1 MQKSGLK
8 TVGAAPATGRGNVVD
23 LSRDNGTQLS
33 VIVPTYNEKD
43 NIAPMVASLERVLG
57 AINWEV
63 IFVDD
68 GSPDGTAA
76 TVREIARHD
85 RRVRLISRHNRR
97 GLASAVVEGGLAATG
112 EVIAVMDGDLQ
123 HDESVLPELYRRV
136 ASGEADVASA
146 SRFIEDHAREG
157 LGSDQRLALSNRG
170 IGMANKFF
178 GLDLTD
184 PLTGFFAL
192 RRNRLEETVPRLS
205 GLGFKILLDLIT
217 SMSPAPNVSEV
228 PFKFRQRVAGE
239 SKLDRKVMYDFFLFF
254 MEKWIGRFAP
264 IPGTWLSTALIASL
278 GILAHLALVIP
289 AVSLFGMP
297 FVPAQL
303 AAAILSVLVIFS
315 ANNWISRSDAVLK
328 GARFWQGLAVFCLMS
343 AIGVAAN
350 VGVAALVH
358 RDYPWLI
365 YVVPATAGAM
375 ISVVWNF
382 IAGKAFGFWNRRTRL
397 QAASRR
403 GELETR
409 RLRVVEG
416 SQTPV
421 AAAENTWLGNSPL
434 ARHQHLIKYLLIGG
448 TASAID
454 VILFMLIY
462 NLGHTSEL
470 VAHSISV
477 PVSVIFSFVVN
488 ARHNFKTVDHVALR
502 LLSFV
507 AVCTIGYLSGF
518 GVIELCR
525 QQGLDANLGKIIS
538 LPVVFAI
545 QYVLNSRITFHKP
558 NRAQTDGGQA

>member
-289 AVSLFGMP
+289 AVSLFGLP
-297 FVPAQL
+297 FMPAQL

-397 QAASRR
+397 RAASRR

-416 SQTPV
+416 NQTPV

-488 ARHNFKTVDHVALR
+488 ARHNFKTVDHVPLR

>member
-1 MQKSGLK
+1 MQNSGFK
-8 TVGAAPATGRGNVVD
+8 TQGVSPAAGRGNVIGFSPDV
-23 LSRDNGTQLS
+23 GTQLS
-33 VIVPTYNEKD
+33 VVVPTFNEKD

-57 AINWEV
+57 ALNWEV

-170 IGMANKFF
+170 IGLANKFF
-178 GLDLTD
+178 GLELTD
-184 PLTGFFAL
+184 PLTGFFAV
-192 RRNRLEETVPRLS
+192 RRSSLEETVPRLS

-217 SMSPAPNVSEV
+217 SMSPAPKVSEV
-228 PFKFRQRVAGE
+228 PFRFRQRVAGE

-264 IPGTWLSTALIASL
+264 IPGTWLSTALIAGL
-278 GILAHLALVIP
+278 GVLSHLALVIP
-289 AVSLFGMP
+289 AVSLFGLP

-315 ANNWISRSDAVLK
+315 ANNWVSRSDSVLK
-328 GARFWQGLAVFCLMS
+328 GARFWQGLAVFCLMT
-343 AIGVAAN
+343 AVGVAAN
-350 VGVAALVH
+350 VGVANLISH
-358 RDYPWLI
+358 EYPALI
-365 YVVPATAGAM
+365 YVLPATAGAM

-382 IAGKAFGFWNRRTRL
+382 IAGKAFGLWNKHTR
-397 QAASRR
+397 QRAAARR
-403 GELETR
+403 GEPETR
-409 RLRVVEG
+409 RLRVVQG
-416 SQTPV
+416 KQTP
-421 AAAENTWLGNSPL
+421 AAATEGAWQGSSPL

-477 PVSVIFSFVVN
+477 PVSVLFSFVVN

-507 AVCTIGYLSGF
+507 VVCTIGYLSGF

-525 QQGLDANLGKIIS
+525 QQGLDPNIGKIIS

-558 NRAQTDGGQA
+558 NRAQTKGSQA

>member
-289 AVSLFGMP
+289 AVSLFGLP
-297 FVPAQL
+297 FMPAQL

-488 ARHNFKTVDHVALR
+488 ARHNFKTVDHVPLR

>member
-8 TVGAAPATGRGNVVD
+8 TVGAALATGRGNVVD

-136 ASGEADVASA
+136 ASDEADVASA

-289 AVSLFGMP
+289 AVSLFGLP
-297 FVPAQL
+297 FMPAQL

-397 QAASRR
+397 RAASRR

-416 SQTPV
+416 NQTPV

-488 ARHNFKTVDHVALR
+488 ARHNFKTVDHVPLR